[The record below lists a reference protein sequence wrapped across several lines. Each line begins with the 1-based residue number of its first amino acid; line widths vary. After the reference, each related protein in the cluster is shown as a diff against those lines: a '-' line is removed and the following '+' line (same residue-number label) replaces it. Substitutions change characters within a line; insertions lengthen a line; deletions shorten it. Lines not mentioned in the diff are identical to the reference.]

1 MKTRIFV
8 KPAVEG
14 SVVYQPDRDMRPLD
28 ADGEWVANS
37 LLWQRM
43 ILNGDVVEAAP
54 PKQTTAKASTKE

>member
-28 ADGEWVANS
+28 AAGEWVANS
-37 LLWQRM
+37 LMWQRM
-43 ILNGDVVEAAP
+43 IINGDVVEATP
-54 PKQTTAKASTKE
+54 PKAATKAAADKE

>member
-28 ADGEWVANS
+28 AAGEWVANS

-43 ILNGDVVEAAP
+43 IINGDVVEATP
-54 PKQTTAKASTKE
+54 PKAATKAAADKE